1 MQFLNTENQKANVAL
16 WIFLPQLRCPSPVIH
31 FTFVGWSPFLQTVQF
46 SSVTQSCPTLC
57 DPMDFS
63 TPCFPVLHYLQE
75 LAQTLVHCHPAI
87 SSCHPLLLPSIF
99 PSMRV
104 FSNESALHIRWPK
117 YWRFSFSI
125 SSSMNIQGWF
135 PLELTGLISLQ
146 SNRLSRVFQTTIQRN
161 QLFGLQPS
169 FWSTLTFMHDY
180 WRNHSCDYVHFCQ
193 QSNVSTF

>member
-1 MQFLNTENQKANVAL
+1 M
-16 WIFLPQLRCPSPVIH
+16 
-31 FTFVGWSPFLQTVQF
+31 
-46 SSVTQSCPTLC
+46 VTQTKIVSDSATPWTTVCQASLSITISRFCPNSCPL
-57 DPMDFS
+57 S
-63 TPCFPVLHYLQE
+63 LWSYLTI
-75 LAQTLVHCHPAI
+75 LI
-87 SSCHPLLLPSIF
+87 SVASFLPSIF
-99 PSMRV
+99 PSIRV
-104 FSNESALHIRWPK
+104 FSNEEALCIRWPK
-117 YWRFSFSI
+117 YGSFSI